1 MCLALCNLP
10 FTAFLVYA
18 YSETTNKYCKRNGNS
33 NSFPEL
39 VAAKA
44 NCSADNECI
53 GLFDNCGKGESFR
66 LCNAPLSLVPTS
78 CGSVVYQDT
87 SK

>member
-1 MCLALCNLP
+1 MCLVSRNLL

-18 YSETTNKYCKRNGNS
+18 YSETTNKFCKRNWNS

-44 NCSADNECI
+44 NCSADDDCI
-53 GLFDNCGKGESFR
+53 GLYDYCGKGESFR
-66 LCNAPLSLVPTS
+66 LCNAPLSLVSSS

-87 SK
+87 GK